1 MKIFDFL
8 KYDED
13 LTLQKKTV
21 VILRW
26 IALIGQLFTIYIVH
40 FFLDL
45 NLPIIL
51 CSITIFCG
59 GLTNIFIQFSFKKNQ
74 LSNIESTILL
84 FYDVIQLAV
93 LIYLTG
99 GVTNPFVIFLVVPA
113 IVSSTLLNLT
123 STFFL
128 SFITI
133 IALLLLTFNCFPLP
147 SQGNIHFHV
156 PDYYLYSIPT
166 ALIIVLVFL
175 NYFGF
180 RFGHE
185 ARKRSEAL
193 NRLESVL
200 AKEQELDSIGHQAAA
215 AAHSLGTPLST
226 ITVIAKEL
234 KKEFSKNPKYADDIE
249 IILTE
254 VKRCGNILK
263 KLSKR
268 EIVDDVYVSNIALED
283 LLFEIKNSFEES
295 SKKNIELYLNKKN
308 KKTPIK
314 RSPELTYGIRNF
326 VGNAVKFSKNKV
338 SINLINEKDEIKIKI
353 VDDGPGF
360 PDDVFKIIGEPYI
373 ASKSKKFKTKAGLG
387 LGTFIGKTLLER
399 KKANIE
405 FTNTENGGATVEI
418 TWKPS
423 DLVSKVN

>member
-26 IALIGQLFTIYIVH
+26 IALIGQLLTIYIVH

-59 GLTNIFIQFSFKKNQ
+59 GLTNIFIQFTLKKNQ

-133 IALLLLTFNCFPLP
+133 IALLLLTFNYFPLP
-147 SQGNIHFHV
+147 SEGNIHFHV

-226 ITVIAKEL
+226 ITVVAKEL
-234 KKEFSKNPKYADDIE
+234 KKEVSNNPKYADDID
-249 IILTE
+249 IIISE

-353 VDDGPGF
+353 ADDGPGF
-360 PDDVFKIIGEPYI
+360 PNDVFKIIGEPYI
-373 ASKSKKFKTKAGLG
+373 SSKLKKFKTKAGLG

-399 KKANIE
+399 KKANIQ
-405 FTNTENGGATVEI
+405 FMNSENGGATVEI

>member
-1 MKIFDFL
+1 MKLSNFL

-21 VILRW
+21 VVLRW
-26 IALIGQLFTIYIVH
+26 IALIGQLITIYVVH
-40 FFLDL
+40 FLLEL

-59 GLTNIFIQFSFKKNQ
+59 GLTNIFIQFTFKKNQ

-133 IALLLLTFNCFPLP
+133 ITLVLLTFNYFPLP
-147 SQGNIHFHV
+147 SEGNIHFHV

-166 ALIIVLVFL
+166 SLIIVLIFL

-234 KKEFSKNPKYADDIE
+234 KKEIKNNPKYSDDVDV
-249 IILTE
+249 ILSE
-254 VKRCGNILK
+254 VKRCGDILK

-268 EIVDDVYVSNIALED
+268 EIVDDIYVSNVALED
-283 LLFEIKNSFEES
+283 LLFEIKNSFEEI
-295 SKKNIELYLNKKN
+295 SKKSIQLYFDKKN

-326 VGNAVKFSKNKV
+326 VGNAVKFSKENV
-338 SINLINEKDEIKIKI
+338 SINLINDEDEIKIRI
-353 VDDGPGF
+353 SDDGPGF
-360 PDDVFKIIGEPYI
+360 PNDVFKIIGEPYI
-373 ASKSKKFKTKAGLG
+373 ASKTKKFKNKSGLG

-399 KKANIE
+399 KKAIIE
-405 FTNTENGGATVEI
+405 FSNLNNGGASVEI
-418 TWKPS
+418 TWKYS
-423 DLVSKVN
+423 DLIWTK

>member
-1 MKIFDFL
+1 MKLSNFL

-26 IALIGQLFTIYIVH
+26 IALIGQLITIYVVH
-40 FFLDL
+40 FLLEL

-59 GLTNIFIQFSFKKNQ
+59 GLTNIFIQFTFKKNQ

-133 IALLLLTFNCFPLP
+133 VALVLLTFNYFPLP
-147 SQGNIHFHV
+147 SEGNIHFHV

-166 ALIIVLVFL
+166 SLIIVLIFL

-193 NRLESVL
+193 NKLESVL

-234 KKEFSKNPKYADDIE
+234 KKETKDNPKYSEDVDT
-249 IILTE
+249 ILSE
-254 VKRCGNILK
+254 VKRCGDILK
-263 KLSKR
+263 KLSRR
-268 EIVDDVYVSNIALED
+268 EIVDDIYVSNIALED
-283 LLFEIKNSFEES
+283 LLFEIKNSFEEVS
-295 SKKNIELYLNKKN
+295 EKNIELYFDKKN

-326 VGNAVKFSKNKV
+326 VGNAVKFSKKNV
-338 SINLINEKDEIKIKI
+338 FINLINNKDEIKIRI
-353 VDDGPGF
+353 TDDGPGF
-360 PDDVFKIIGEPYI
+360 PNDVFKIIGEPYI
-373 ASKSKKFKTKAGLG
+373 ASKVKKFKNKSGLG

-399 KKANIE
+399 KKAIIE
-405 FTNTENGGATVEI
+405 FSNLEKGGASVEI
-418 TWKPS
+418 SWKYS
-423 DLVSKVN
+423 DLIWIK